1 MHFGQIIIG
10 PPGSGKSTYCAAVA
24 EMMRNLKRKV
34 AIINLDFA
42 NEVPPYKSDIDIQDL
57 ITVDD
62 VMDHMKLGPNASLM
76 FCANYLRDNCS
87 WLENKIQ
94 KLGSEFYLLFDFPG
108 QVELYTHDTCIQEI
122 IETISKNLD
131 LRLACVNLI
140 DSHYCSEPSKFIAAC
155 ATCLS
160 MMLRLALPHINV
172 LSKMDLIDCY
182 GKPEI
187 GLNYFLETVSLDYI
201 CEQLSDD
208 PLFSKYR
215 KLNQALCSVIE
226 DYSLVNFA
234 PLCVTDENLMM
245 KLIKMIDKVNGY
257 IFGEAS
263 GEDSYKMMSH
273 VFRESDFDFER
284 GPALQEVY
292 LASRANQDNFNS

>member
-1 MHFGQIIIG
+1 MVYFGQIIIG

-24 EMMRNLKRKV
+24 KVMRSMGRKV
-34 AIINLDFA
+34 GIINLDFA
-42 NEVPPYKSDIDIQDL
+42 NEEPPYKPEIDIQHL

-62 VMDHMKLGPNASLM
+62 VMDHMKLGPNGSLM
-76 FCANYLRDNCS
+76 YCANYLKENCT
-87 WLENKIQ
+87 WLENWIL
-94 KLGSEFYLLFDFPG
+94 KLGADCYLLFDFPG
-108 QVELYTHDTCIQEI
+108 QVELYTHDTCIQQAI
-122 IETISKNLD
+122 KTLSKNLD

-155 ATCLS
+155 ATCLA

-187 GLNYFLETVSLDYI
+187 GLNYFLETLSLDYI
-201 CEQLSDD
+201 CQQLSDD
-208 PLFSKYR
+208 PLFSKFA

-257 IFGEAS
+257 VFGDQSTAEQ
-263 GEDSYKMMSH
+263 SYKMMSH

-284 GPALQEVY
+284 GPALEEVY
-292 LASRANQDNFNS
+292 LSSARQHKDA